1 MPQKGNKYPRT
12 HCIQLHVNKISEASR
27 HFQNFSITEKP
38 IVIVPDTLQCFACFP
53 SFFTCCLTIPDGMWV
68 LYQRCGRDMGEQ
80 RPGFI
85 CCWPFWYRVSHVV
98 TKQVRRT
105 LILRCFHSSLLSP
118 LSLPPTVGLTS
129 SRPLPQAVSYED
141 PVRNCPTS
149 DNVMVEVDVSVTF
162 QIGPTIDDA
171 RNFVYRLGAH
181 RFDELL
187 GAEIDEVI
195 RGLVHRV
202 PALKVHDLREEF
214 ASEAVQSLNH
224 VLHEYGIMITA
235 VKITGVKLPERLEDV
250 LMECSSFQTAM
261 VAQENLHMYNM
272 QKMSD
277 KYDLSIATIRAVNQ
291 RTIQEVR
298 ADCVVRLAER
308 NASETEATAQREVA
322 STNAEETKGVDILK
336 ASAQVSAAEDD
347 GSRSKVELVERTLA
361 DTEARR
367 VRADQHYLSTVMRAD
382 AAFKVA
388 ENQALCLDEDAS
400 AEELA
405 SKMMLHKREFEAAKA
420 RVESMK
426 AFSKKAPIVFSGAT
440 GEALVQA
447 LAPGSASD
455 LSRGSMRA
463 SFELLASSKAK

>member
-1 MPQKGNKYPRT
+1 MPQKGKKYPRT

-98 TKQVRRT
+98 TK
-105 LILRCFHSSLLSP
+105 
-118 LSLPPTVGLTS
+118 
-129 SRPLPQAVSYED
+129 QAVSYED

>member
-1 MPQKGNKYPRT
+1 
-12 HCIQLHVNKISEASR
+12 
-27 HFQNFSITEKP
+27 
-38 IVIVPDTLQCFACFP
+38 
-53 SFFTCCLTIPDGMWV
+53 
-68 LYQRCGRDMGEQ
+68 
-80 RPGFI
+80 
-85 CCWPFWYRVSHVV
+85 
-98 TKQVRRT
+98 
-105 LILRCFHSSLLSP
+105 
-118 LSLPPTVGLTS
+118 
-129 SRPLPQAVSYED
+129 
-141 PVRNCPTS
+141 
-149 DNVMVEVDVSVTF
+149 MVEVDVSVTF